1 MRRITWETFTSG
13 GEFGSFLAI
22 KTAENLLLDFF
33 SVLWPTGQTWWTHPI
48 LRERNLPITDKI
60 VCCWSSNK
68 KSSEKPLPCYYP
80 VSDLS
85 CHDSLSCSSWLMSI
99 YTCWQLSSGVFAFWR
114 NGEADSWILIN
125 KYYFGII
132 LLRCH
137 LPIIWLRHQEPLI
150 YIGSFPASTI

>member
-1 MRRITWETFTSG
+1 MDTSFSSCWPGAQHRGPG
-13 GEFGSFLAI
+13 GICCGPLA
-22 KTAENLLLDFF
+22 KPGEC
-33 SVLWPTGQTWWTHPI
+33 GQTWWTHPN
-48 LRERNLPITDKI
+48 LRERNLPITEKI

-132 LLRCH
+132 SLRYL
-137 LPIIWLRHQEPLI
+137 LPIIWLCHQEPLI
-150 YIGSFPASTI
+150 YVGSFPASTI